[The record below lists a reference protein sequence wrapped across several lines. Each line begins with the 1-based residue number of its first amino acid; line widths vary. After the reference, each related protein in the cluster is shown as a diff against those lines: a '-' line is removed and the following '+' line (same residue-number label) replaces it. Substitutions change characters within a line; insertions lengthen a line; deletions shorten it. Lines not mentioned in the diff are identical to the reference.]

1 MSDADSP
8 RVRRDDPDA
17 LLDVR
22 TDPAGAAFGTSGSEA
37 SSDLN
42 WIMLLRH
49 RVQRRALGSERYE
62 WWVLWSLLAGLLALN
77 FTFTVFNLSL
87 TTVAGQFH
95 TSIAVLTWTLTGPL
109 LAYGLA
115 APVFG
120 RIGDVVGH
128 RRLYLFG
135 LGGAMVS
142 AVLTALAPNTALLLF
157 ARALDGVQ
165 GAATGTASSA
175 LLYLVFRPEE
185 RVKAMGWW
193 SLVGAGGPVLGV
205 SIGAPIIATLGW
217 RALFWIQ
224 LGLIAVALVVVIIVL
239 PHARGGAEAES
250 QRKQNARRGF
260 RETDWV
266 GSWALSGAVTALM
279 VGLSI
284 GTIIGWASLGCDLCW
299 AVTAVATG
307 LFVRRMNTA
316 AHPLIPAHYFRRRNF
331 VMPMLVR
338 VTANFAYFGG
348 FFLSPLVLEAGYHLS
363 TGQAGGL
370 VLGRPIAFAICS
382 PIAGYV
388 AIRVGERVSAVAGT
402 ACLTLSMIVFALL
415 APSSGDFLIITALVL
430 SGLGMGVAMPSTSSI
445 MANEVDPTEFG
456 VMSAAQM
463 LAMQVGEVAGIQV
476 LVSIQQS
483 LERARHLSARSRPS
497 QLLAT
502 FHIPFMVGMAVAALS
517 VVFATFFRSFERDRS
532 GSHRP
537 EAVDH
542 LA

>member
-1 MSDADSP
+1 MTDADGP
-8 RVRRDDPDA
+8 RARRDDPDA

-37 SSDLN
+37 ATDLN

-49 RVQRRALGSERYE
+49 KVQRRAMGSERYE

-77 FTFTVFNLSL
+77 FTFTVFNLTL
-87 TTVAGQFH
+87 PTVSRQLH
-95 TSIAVLTWTLTGPL
+95 TSVSVLTWTVTGPL
-109 LAYGLA
+109 LAYGIA

-120 RIGDVVGH
+120 RIGDIVGH

-135 LGGAMVS
+135 LIGAMVS
-142 AVLTALAPNTALLLF
+142 AVLTALAPDTTLLLF

-175 LLYLVFRPEE
+175 LLNLVFRPEE

-205 SIGAPIIATLGW
+205 SIGAPVIATLGW
-217 RALFWIQ
+217 RALFWFQ
-224 LGLIAVALVVVIIVL
+224 LGLIAAAFVVVVIVL
-239 PHARGGAEAES
+239 PHVRGTAES
-250 QRKQNARRGF
+250 EAARRENARRGF

-266 GSWALSGAVTALM
+266 GNWTLSAAVTSLM
-279 VGLSI
+279 LGLSI
-284 GTIIGWASLGCDLCW
+284 GTIVGWRSLGCDACW
-299 AVTAVATG
+299 VVTAVATA
-307 LFVRRMNTA
+307 LFIRRIRRTSN
-316 AHPLIPAHYFRRRNF
+316 PLIPPHYFGRRNF

-338 VTANFAYFGG
+338 MTANFAYFGG
-348 FFLSPLVLEAGYHLS
+348 FFLSPLVLELGYHLS

-402 ACLTLSMIVFALL
+402 VCLTLSMVVFALL
-415 APSSGDFLIITALVL
+415 SPSSGDLLIVTALVL

-445 MANEVDPTEFG
+445 MANEVDPSEFG

-483 LERARHLSARSRPS
+483 LERARHLTSKSKPS
-497 QLLAT
+497 ELLAT
-502 FHIPFMVGMAVAALS
+502 FHIPFMVGVGAAALS
-517 VVFATFFRSFERDRS
+517 VLFAVFFRSLDRARSRRDRTE
-532 GSHRP
+532 P
-537 EAVDH
+537 LDH